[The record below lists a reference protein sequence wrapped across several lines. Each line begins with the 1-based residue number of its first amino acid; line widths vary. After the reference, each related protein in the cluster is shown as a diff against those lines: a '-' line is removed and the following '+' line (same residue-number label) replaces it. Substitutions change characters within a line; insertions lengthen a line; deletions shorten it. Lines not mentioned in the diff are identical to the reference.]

1 VRYMD
6 DMILWHHD
14 LGQLRAI
21 QQRCSEFA
29 RDGLRLEL
37 KSCDVRRTSAGMEFL
52 GCRLW
57 PTHVELSRRSKR
69 RWRSRVKVLARAERL
84 GLISESELQVRLSA
98 LTAFAKGAGVK
109 SWRFRQSVLQ
119 RSVVDDQEGLEP
131 GEPWRQLEQRRGELP
146 DGEPQHERTD
156 EPHEQQRLSPGPEFR
171 W

>member
-1 VRYMD
+1 MKESLGVRGYVRYMD

-69 RWRSRVKVLARAERL
+69 RWRSPGE
-84 GLISESELQVRLSA
+84 
-98 LTAFAKGAGVK
+98 GAG
-109 SWRFRQSVLQ
+109 
-119 RSVVDDQEGLEP
+119 
-131 GEPWRQLEQRRGELP
+131 
-146 DGEPQHERTD
+146 TC
-156 EPHEQQRLSPGPEFR
+156 
-171 W
+171 